1 MEGGWGMKE
10 THDEFY
16 EVAPRGYYA
25 LACYKI
31 KRVAVIASLALV
43 LGVLNLAGIFV
54 ILALL

>member
-1 MEGGWGMKE
+1 MKE